1 MGSNPKYFHSL
12 GVGYLAWSVSPLDY
26 CTSFICFL
34 EKGFIGA
41 TIRKILIT
49 WRILDISVNAY
60 YIIMYIYKCQIFWK
74 LSRITCFLQGF
85 HIAMLEI
92 AQRPNLQ
99 MRPKCT
105 FFRCVS
111 ISISAN
117 FTRIQIDRQ
126 TDRHLALFDCVWL
139 CMVLYG
145 FAWLCMTM
153 YDYVW
158 LCMTMY
164 DNVWLC
170 MTMYDYVWLCM
181 IIHD

>member
-1 MGSNPKYFHSL
+1 MSVNQLKH
-12 GVGYLAWSVSPLDY
+12 WSVQVLHQHIRRWGPIQNTFTVWGLVILLANGDQFSPL
-26 CTSFICFL
+26 TSIICFL
-34 EKGFIGA
+34 EKKGFIGA
-41 TIRKILIT
+41 TVRKILIT

-117 FTRIQIDRQ
+117 FTNRQ
-126 TDRHLALFDCVWL
+126 T
-139 CMVLYG
+139 
-145 FAWLCMTM
+145 
-153 YDYVW
+153 
-158 LCMTMY
+158 
-164 DNVWLC
+164 N
-170 MTMYDYVWLCM
+170 
-181 IIHD
+181 